1 MELIQGKCEDY
12 FYANP
17 ETTKK
22 SCIPCKQS
30 TKFVQAFN
38 SLSGGTNTFL
48 VPANYGL
55 QGVCVQMQ
63 LQAVA
68 STAGTNLA
76 IARGWGYALIKQISY
91 RIGGSSQYF
100 VTGGQALQH
109 ALKRM
114 TNEQAKDDLFAL
126 GGSYITGSGFESSNN
141 RAYCFIDLPFTKA
154 TSEGMPAPLPTDLL
168 GSNIQITIELNNLSD
183 LIAVNSTGTIPS
195 TLTSLASGQF
205 QVQQLLMSSRDD
217 SLASRENLALTQYVY
232 PMEFLQ
238 QEQIV
243 PCANTTAVQTI
254 VATGFR
260 AGSVKSIEA
269 WLTLDDDQA
278 VTKRNMLKWYA
289 PLNLLCSYAGDQY
302 ARFDNGISQLWN
314 LINGKHSPYV
324 QGLTISYS
332 GGYATATENYS
343 WATLPFAQTFDSADT
358 GSYTFV
364 DGISVSS
371 GVINLQFSTP
381 TASANWKLHLSYVYS
396 ASAVFSQSS
405 AEIVF

>member
-1 MELIQGKCEDY
+1 
-12 FYANP
+12 
-17 ETTKK
+17 
-22 SCIPCKQS
+22 
-30 TKFVQAFN
+30 
-38 SLSGGTNTFL
+38 
-48 VPANYGL
+48 
-55 QGVCVQMQ
+55 
-63 LQAVA
+63 
-68 STAGTNLA
+68 
-76 IARGWGYALIKQISY
+76 
-91 RIGGSSQYF
+91 
-100 VTGGQALQH
+100 
-109 ALKRM
+109 M

-126 GGSYITGSGFESSNN
+126 GGSYITGAGFESANN

-154 TSEGMPAPLPTDLL
+154 TSEGMPVPLPTDIL

-183 LIAVNSTGTIPS
+183 LIAVNSTGTIPA

-205 QVQQLLMSSRDD
+205 QIQQVLMASRDD
-217 SLASRENLALTQYVY
+217 SLATRENLATTQYVY

-243 PCANTTAVQTI
+243 PCANTTAVQSI

-260 AGSVKSIEA
+260 SGSVKSIEC

-278 VTKRNMLKWYA
+278 ITKRNMLKWYA
-289 PLNLLCSYAGDQY
+289 PLNLLCSYSGDQY

-332 GGYATATENYS
+332 GGYSTATENYS
-343 WATLPFAQTFDSADT
+343 WATLPFAQTYDRADT